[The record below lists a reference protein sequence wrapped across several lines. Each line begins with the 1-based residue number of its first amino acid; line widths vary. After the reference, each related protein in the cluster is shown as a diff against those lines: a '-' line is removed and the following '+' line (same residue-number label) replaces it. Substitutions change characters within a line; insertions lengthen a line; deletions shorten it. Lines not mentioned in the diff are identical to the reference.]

1 MRITNNRLG
10 TVFQAAQRT
19 EIASQGLMVMP
30 HCAKSN
36 TTPSTKCLATQQV
49 TSGLRASNQLS
60 KSSGEEQTRGSGNS
74 PGLALRVMK
83 YAFGAVGAVY
93 LYDKMANDFFL
104 STTSLHDGKGGFS
117 SDARLTK
124 AEKQAEKYYQV
135 HCSLSDEEKNHIASQ
150 VKVPGIVGA
159 NKFASMMDYRAATKV
174 HMKNLVNTEQAHG
187 SIMQN
192 IKCLKGREVTIQG
205 VSKHAPTMVPDSLDL
220 TGSSEYL
227 RKNKYSLSGV
237 ENVETGSTGYASRTI
252 TKPFIER
259 GADHF
264 IAEIKSDR
272 SLSPKQAVEALEA
285 HLNSDRRLG
294 DSAQLVAGQAF
305 LIFSRVYESNW
316 GTAHKVLMP
325 YLHEKGWLSLAE
337 NEKMKRTRPF
347 AREDMEKGLLRR
359 NTSVLG
365 PFFHDAHVR
374 VHSAVSEMGLVPPK
388 DFSDREVREM
398 RYLPIA
404 HFRLNDSGDGFEDCS
419 GLSDSF
425 TSFNVAVCINHA
437 RMMNGDERLSKNDV
451 AVLVG
456 CLNALFDSASGVRHT
471 LQENARGCFAGAGY
485 TTEDADDFY
494 RTVCNNASN
503 EFYGGKARYRGV
515 LGPTQGR
522 SH

>member
-1 MRITNNRLG
+1 MRITNSQLG
-10 TVFQAAQRT
+10 RVFQAAQRT
-19 EIASQGLMVMP
+19 EIAPQGLMVAP
-30 HCAKSN
+30 HRANSN
-36 TTPSTKCLATQQV
+36 TTPLTNCLAPRQV
-49 TSGLRASNQLS
+49 TSGLRGPNQRS
-60 KSSGEEQTRGSGNS
+60 KSSGGEETRGSGNS
-74 PGLALRVMK
+74 PDLASRVMK
-83 YAFGAVGAVY
+83 YALGTVGAAY

-117 SDARLTK
+117 SDTRLTK

-135 HCSLSDEEKNHIASQ
+135 HCSLSDEEKNRIASRA
-150 VKVPGIVGA
+150 KAPEIVGA

-174 HMKNLVNTEQAHG
+174 HIKNLVNTEQAHG
-187 SIMQN
+187 SIMKN
-192 IKCLKGREVTIQG
+192 IKCLKGREMTIEG
-205 VSKHAPTMVPDSLDL
+205 ISKHVPTIVPDCLDL
-220 TGSSEYL
+220 TSSPEYL

-237 ENVETGSTGYASRTI
+237 KNEETGSTGYASRTI

-259 GADHF
+259 GLNHF
-264 IAEIKSDR
+264 IAEVESDR

-294 DSAQLVAGQAF
+294 DNAQLVAGQAF

-337 NEKMKRTRPF
+337 NEKMGKTRPF

-359 NTSVLG
+359 NTSVIG
-365 PFFHDAHVR
+365 PFFHDAYVR
-374 VHSAVSEMGLVPPK
+374 VHSALSEMELVPSK
-388 DFSDREVREM
+388 DFSDRQVREM

-404 HFRLNDSGDGFEDCS
+404 HFKLNDSGDGFEDCS

-437 RMMNGDERLSKNDV
+437 RMMNGDERLSKDDV
-451 AVLVG
+451 VVLVG
-456 CLNALFDSASGVRHT
+456 CLNAVFDSASGVRHT

-485 TTEDADDFY
+485 ATEDADDFY
-494 RTVCNNASN
+494 RTVCKNASDK
-503 EFYGGKARYRGV
+503 FYGGKSQI
-515 LGPTQGR
+515 P
-522 SH
+522 